1 MLNLSLYYTHIHIA
15 EAVVGVPDLT
25 SGTRQEV
32 EPIRTLDCSYLFY
45 ASLIRS
51 INHCSLI
58 GVMCDTSIEC
68 YTGLYKYLNDSTQL
82 NSTIREELLRI
93 YWEELNELKIQ
104 SEIPIQLLIII
115 IIIFLIMILF
125 GIFGSSLVIFIIL
138 NNRSMRTRGN
148 LFILNLAIS
157 DLTLCLITQPFNL
170 LRLLT
175 NNYNW
180 ILGQFMCKFSAM
192 FQGTNIFVSTFSI
205 TAIAIDRFQPQNRV
219 LDLIN
224 ILQIRRIFILTHEL
238 LLCDVSFLSYTL
250 SINYYPTHS
259 QPHLAKS
266 STNVFPILLVRCALS
281 GWYINPPRLATNAQM
296 SFSMLWCDIFCL
308 VCI

>member
-1 MLNLSLYYTHIHIA
+1 
-15 EAVVGVPDLT
+15 
-25 SGTRQEV
+25 
-32 EPIRTLDCSYLFY
+32 
-45 ASLIRS
+45 
-51 INHCSLI
+51 
-58 GVMCDTSIEC
+58 MCDTSIEC

-104 SEIPIQLLIII
+104 SEIPILLLIII

-180 ILGQFMCKFSAM
+180 ILGQFMYYMSTITTQDRCL
-192 FQGTNIFVSTFSI
+192 QDNI
-205 TAIAIDRFQPQNRV
+205 
-219 LDLIN
+219 
-224 ILQIRRIFILTHEL
+224 
-238 LLCDVSFLSYTL
+238 
-250 SINYYPTHS
+250 
-259 QPHLAKS
+259 
-266 STNVFPILLVRCALS
+266 
-281 GWYINPPRLATNAQM
+281 
-296 SFSMLWCDIFCL
+296 SFSPR
-308 VCI
+308 VCVDDVVQKNDESSKTKPSSSGSKTPSKVQLNRITL

>member
-1 MLNLSLYYTHIHIA
+1 
-15 EAVVGVPDLT
+15 
-25 SGTRQEV
+25 
-32 EPIRTLDCSYLFY
+32 
-45 ASLIRS
+45 
-51 INHCSLI
+51 
-58 GVMCDTSIEC
+58 MCDTSIEC

-205 TAIAIDRFQPQNRV
+205 TAIAIDRFQ
-219 LDLIN
+219 
-224 ILQIRRIFILTHEL
+224 
-238 LLCDVSFLSYTL
+238 VSCCCCCCCFSLY
-250 SINYYPTHS
+250 IYVCVCNYG
-259 QPHLAKS
+259 
-266 STNVFPILLVRCALS
+266 VF
-281 GWYINPPRLATNAQM
+281 
-296 SFSMLWCDIFCL
+296 FS
-308 VCI
+308 